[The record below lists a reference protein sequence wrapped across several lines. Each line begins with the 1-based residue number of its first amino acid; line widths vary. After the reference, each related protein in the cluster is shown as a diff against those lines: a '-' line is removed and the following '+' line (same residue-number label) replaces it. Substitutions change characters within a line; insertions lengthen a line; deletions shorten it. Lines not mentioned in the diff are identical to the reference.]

1 MPIVHNTR
9 VLFVLSFVSE
19 RVNRNMNDDEHMTDA
34 VPVNPQLRFF
44 APHSVSLLP
53 WRAEVNRL
61 SLELTAQKPVHHRT
75 TKERSRSEKVAL
87 FATNYQL
94 VWLRD
99 CVQAIERSIPLSS
112 SKLSPAQDFFT
123 AFCTLGPSQFA
134 KWHSRIPTPKL
145 HSSLPSAQLL
155 KELGMTR
162 TLRALNLAKSRHD
175 DLITDHVLKQIL
187 IAKELFRD
195 SPGCTITA
203 PLSPDTARILYD
215 HLSKRLDEY
224 PTLLPIVRS
233 FEHSFG

>member
-1 MPIVHNTR
+1 M
-9 VLFVLSFVSE
+9 SFVSE
-19 RVNRNMNDDEHMTDA
+19 RADGNTNDDERMTDA
-34 VPVNPQLRFF
+34 LPVTSHLHFF
-44 APHSVSLLP
+44 ESRSVSLLP

-61 SLELTAQKPVHHRT
+61 SLELTAQKPVHRRT
-75 TKERSRSEKVAL
+75 QKERAHSEKVAL

-99 CVQAIERSIPLSS
+99 CVQAIEHSIPLSP
-112 SKLSPAQDFFT
+112 SKPSPAEDFFT

-155 KELGMTR
+155 RELGMTR
-162 TLRALNLAKSRHD
+162 TLRALHMAKISRD
-175 DLITDHVLKQIL
+175 ELITDHVLKQIL

-203 PLSPDTARILYD
+203 PLSPDTARLLYD
-215 HLSKRLDEY
+215 HLSTRLDEY